1 MFFLGGGMSLRA
13 KRKGAV
19 EYCTGKR
26 LTKKCI
32 YEKKTKYLA
41 QVSDTVEPFGYVF
54 FSCGKCCGIDDLVYA
69 SVFE

>member
-19 EYCTGKR
+19 EHCTGKR

-32 YEKKTKYLA
+32 YEKKTKYLV
-41 QVSDTVEPFGYVF
+41 QVSDTVEHLNYHLGM
-54 FSCGKCCGIDDLVYA
+54 FSLV
-69 SVFE
+69 VVNVVV